1 MTMTRRHRSTGEM
14 ISTLCY
20 VGVGLWSLGTAVD
33 APFPKAAL
41 LGVCALACFAGALRH
56 QIARLL
62 DDR

>member
-1 MTMTRRHRSTGEM
+1 MIMTQRPRSTGEM

-20 VGVGLWSLGTAVD
+20 IGVGLWTLGAALE

-41 LGVCALACFAGALRH
+41 LGLCALACFAGALRH

-62 DDR
+62 EHR